1 MNNEIP
7 LQEIIEFL
15 MDVHLFHMLNE
26 GELADFISIAKLQ
39 NYQQGATLFSE
50 GDLGDAFYVLYQG
63 TAQVKR
69 RNPFHEQS
77 QIANLTQ
84 GSCFGEMAI
93 LDDSPRS
100 ATIMITEPS
109 ILLRFSKREFFGLL
123 KTQSIAAY
131 KVIHSMAQQLAQ
143 RQRSLN
149 QRIENMDRDMNDL
162 EELWFEL
169 TLQAEEKEDLDKDPV
184 DPKYSHS

>member
-26 GELADFISIAKLQ
+26 SELADFISIAKLQ
-39 NYQQGATLFSE
+39 NYQQGTTLFSE
-50 GDLGDAFYVLYQG
+50 GDLGDAFYVIYKG
-63 TAQVKR
+63 AAQVKR

-77 QIANLTQ
+77 QIANLTK
-84 GSCFGEMAI
+84 GTCFGEMAI

-109 ILLRFSKREFFGLL
+109 ILLRFSKREFLGLI
-123 KTQSIAAY
+123 KSQSIAAY

-169 TLQAEEKEDLDKDPV
+169 TLQNEEKEDLETDHT
-184 DPKYSHS
+184 YSHS